1 MLINRLC
8 LPLVILAGLGVSTL
22 VMADAVKDAAKP
34 ELSDDEKPFLEL
46 ANQARTKAKLPPL
59 SINPQLLKAARDHA
73 SNMAKKCEMN
83 HVLDGKDPPQRV
95 KSQSYEYEKVAEN
108 IASCEKG
115 TPSDVFKNWMETQH
129 NKENILNEEFKEVGI
144 GVAKN
149 DKGEFY
155 YTLVFAVA
163 RSKR

>member
-1 MLINRLC
+1 MFNNLLCFPLI
-8 LPLVILAGLGVSTL
+8 ILAGLDASAL
-22 VMADAVKDAAKP
+22 AMADPVKEPAKP
-34 ELSDDEKPFLEL
+34 ELSEEEKPFLEL
-46 ANQARTKAKLPPL
+46 ANQARGKAKLPPL

-108 IASCEKG
+108 IASCDKG
-115 TPSDVFKNWMETQH
+115 AAAEVFKNWMETQH

-149 DKGEFY
+149 EKGEFY

-163 RSKR
+163 RTKR

>member
-1 MLINRLC
+1 MFTIRLC
-8 LPLVILAGLGVSTL
+8 FHLVILAGLGASPW
-22 VMADAVKDAAKP
+22 VMADAIKEPAKP
-34 ELSDDEKPFLEL
+34 ELSEEEKPFLEL
-46 ANQARTKAKLPPL
+46 ANQARAKAKLPPL
-59 SINPQLLKAARDHA
+59 TINAQLLRAARDHA

-108 IASCEKG
+108 IASCEKR
-115 TPSDVFKNWMETQH
+115 PAAEVFKNWMETQH
-129 NKENILNEEFKEVGI
+129 NKENIMNEEFKEVGI

-149 DKGEFY
+149 DKGETY
-155 YTLVFAVA
+155 YTLVFGVA